1 MNMKHKIVSMLSVFW
16 TAIASQSLAQT
27 VMDLS
32 GKWRFGNETIVF
44 PGTTDTNFIGTPC
57 DNTTETNRLTRLFTF
72 KGKARYEREVDI
84 PRSWCG
90 QPVTLFLERTK
101 PATVYVDGEQQSFSN
116 NISTPQRHQLTFHK
130 PGRHTLAV
138 VVDNEGGVPQQ
149 VMTGSHAYVDD
160 TQTNW
165 NGIIGRILLVL
176 APADECMQPQAV
188 SDTLPCFRFFSADR
202 HHFYAN
208 GRRIFLRGKHDA
220 CVWPLTGHV
229 PMDTLSWLNYFTTCR
244 DYGINHVR
252 FHSWCPPEAAFVA
265 ADTLGIYLQP
275 ELPFWG
281 NFDASDKGLMEFLHK
296 EGMNIL
302 KEYGHHPSFVMMALG
317 NELRGS
323 IDEMRRFV
331 DDFRNAAPNKLFTF
345 GSNYNL
351 GYKGIQ
357 PGIDYFTTCRIGGEK
372 WGTFSTHTRG
382 SFSFADTFDGG
393 MINHYGLNTTLN
405 FDRACDNATVPV
417 ISHETGQFQTYP
429 DYDEMAKYKGVL
441 YPYNMSVFRKR
452 LDKANMGHLA
462 KELHKASGKWSVQL
476 YKADV
481 EMALRTRN
489 MAGFQLLDIQ
499 DYPGQGSAF
508 VGILDAFMDSKGL
521 TTPDEWRQWCSDVV
535 PLLVT
540 DSFCLHAADTLKTMV
555 MVADY
560 SQEGLKGNTLTW
572 TLTPE
577 RTMSQFFDIPA
588 EPLSGTMPVPH
599 FSEPDLHYLGS
610 LDIPLPSEPGHYR
623 LTLKMD
629 EGSNSYDIWT
639 YPHDNEMEK
648 PKSEVMVV
656 DRMNGYVGDL
666 LERGATV
673 LWMAADTVS
682 QWPYSVGPL
691 FQTDYWN
698 YRMFKTISE
707 KNHKPVSPG
716 TMGLYMPNP
725 QHPIFKYF
733 PTDNHTSWQWFH
745 AVKASRPIV
754 VDKTPFRFLP
764 IVQVI
769 DNVERNHKLGLIFEF
784 AVGKGR
790 LLVCACDRQQMMC
803 HPETRA
809 LYAGLLR
816 YAGSKA
822 FAPKFNIPYSQLEW
836 LFSPP
841 VNAADYERLDNISDY
856 NAQ

>member
-1 MNMKHKIVSMLSVFW
+1 MARF
-16 TAIASQSLAQT
+16 SLLLLFLLLIPDTPLLFAQT
-27 VMDLS
+27 EIDLS
-32 GKWRFGNETIVF
+32 GKWRFGDETIIF
-44 PGTTDTNFIGTPC
+44 PGTTDTNFLGVAC
-57 DNTTETNRLTRLFTF
+57 DNTTETTHLTRLFSY

-84 PRSWCG
+84 PRSWAG
-90 QPVTLFLERTK
+90 RPATLFLERTK
-101 PATVYVDGEQQSFSN
+101 PATVYVDGEEQSFSN
-116 NISTPQRHQLTFHK
+116 NISTPQRHALAFRNGGK
-130 PGRHTLAV
+130 HTLTI
-138 VVDNEGGVPQQ
+138 VVDNEGGVPPQ
-149 VMTGSHAYVDD
+149 VMSGSHAYVDD

-165 NGIIGRILLVL
+165 NGIIGKMALVL
-176 APADECMQPQAV
+176 SSPEECMQPHAV
-188 SDTLPCFRFFSADR
+188 ADTLPCFRYFTADR

-208 GRRIFLRGKHDA
+208 GRRVFLRGKHDA

-229 PMDTLSWLNYFTTCR
+229 PMDVQSWMSYFGKCR

-265 ADTLGIYLQP
+265 ADSLGIYLQP

-281 NFDASDKGLMEFLHK
+281 NFDASDKVLMEFLHK
-296 EGMNIL
+296 EGVNIL

-317 NELRGS
+317 NELSGS

-331 DDFRNAAPNKLFTF
+331 NDFRAIAPDKLYTF

-405 FDRACDNATVPV
+405 FDHACDRATVPV

-441 YPYNMSVFRKR
+441 YPYNMDVFRRK
-452 LDKANMGHLA
+452 LEKANMGHLA
-462 KELHKASGKWSVQL
+462 KEFHKASGKWSLQL
-476 YKADV
+476 YKADI
-481 EMALRTRN
+481 EMDLRTRN
-489 MAGFQLLDIQ
+489 MAGFQLLDLQ
-499 DYPGQGSAF
+499 DYPGQGSAY
-508 VGILDAFMDSKGL
+508 VGILDAFMDSKGI
-521 TTPDEWRQWCSDVV
+521 TTPNEWCQWCSDVV

-540 DSFCLHAADTLKTMV
+540 DSFCLHVSDTLKADV
-555 MVADY
+555 LVADY
-560 SQEGLKGNTLTW
+560 SANGVKDNALIW
-572 TLTPE
+572 TLAPE
-577 RTMSQFFDIPA
+577 RTQSQFFDIPA
-588 EPLSGTMPVPH
+588 PTLSGTLPVQN
-599 FSEPDLHYLGS
+599 FSESDLHYLGS
-610 LDIPLPSEPGHYR
+610 LAIPMPLQPGHYR
-623 LTLKMD
+623 LTLRVG
-629 EGSNSYDIWT
+629 EGCNSYDVWT
-639 YPHDNEMEK
+639 YPRDSEMEK
-648 PKSEVMVV
+648 PASGVMVV
-656 DRMNGYVGDL
+656 DAMNGYVGDM

-673 LWMAADTVS
+673 LWMASDTIS
-682 QWPYSVGPL
+682 QFPQTIGPL

-698 YRMFKTISE
+698 FRMFKTISE
-707 KNHKPVSPG
+707 NNHKPVSPG
-716 TMGLYMPNP
+716 TMGLYIPNP

-745 AVKASRPIV
+745 AVKTSHPV
-754 VDKTPFRFLP
+754 VLDKLPYRYSP

-769 DNVERNHKLGLIFEF
+769 DNVERNHKLGLIFELT
-784 AVGKGR
+784 VGKGR
-790 LLVCACDRQQMMC
+790 LLVCACERKQMLN

-822 FAPKFNIPYSQLEW
+822 FAPSCHLSYSELER
-836 LFSPP
+836 LLSAP
-841 VNAADYERLDNISDY
+841 VSAENLEKLDNISDY
-856 NAQ
+856 NNGQ